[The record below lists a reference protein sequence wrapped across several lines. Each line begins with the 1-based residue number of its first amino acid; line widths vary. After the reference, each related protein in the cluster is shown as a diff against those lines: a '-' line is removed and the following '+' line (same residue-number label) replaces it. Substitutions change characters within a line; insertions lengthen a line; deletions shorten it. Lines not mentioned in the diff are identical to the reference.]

1 MLQEL
6 DRAVLLVDLPLQGLT
21 AGDIGTVVMV
31 HAGGQGYTIEF
42 VTLGG
47 NTIAVETLTATQI
60 RDVRP
65 DEIAH
70 ARQRAAISA

>member
-6 DRAVLLVDLPLQGLT
+6 DRAVLLVDLPQAGLT

-31 HAGGQGYTIEF
+31 HAVGQGYTVEF
-42 VTLGG
+42 LTLGG
-47 NTIAVETLTATQI
+47 QTVAVETLSANQ
-60 RDVRP
+60 VRAVRS

-70 ARQRAAISA
+70 VRQRAATAA

>member
-1 MLQEL
+1 MLEEL

-31 HAGGQGYTIEF
+31 HAGGQGYTVEF
-42 VTLGG
+42 LTLGG
-47 NTIAVETLTATQI
+47 ETIAVETLSATH
-60 RDVRP
+60 VRPIHP

-70 ARQRAAISA
+70 VRQRAATSA

>member
-6 DRAVLLVDLPLQGLT
+6 ERAVLLVDLPQQGLA

-31 HAGGQGYTIEF
+31 HAGGQGYTVEF

-47 NTIAVETLTATQI
+47 DTIAVETLTATQ
-60 RDVRP
+60 VRAVQAN
-65 DEIAH
+65 EIAH
-70 ARQRAAISA
+70 ARQRTATPA

>member
-1 MLQEL
+1 MIEEL
-6 DRAVLLVDLPLQGLT
+6 ERVVLLVDLPHHKLA

-31 HAGGQGYTIEF
+31 HAHGQGYTVEF

-47 NTIAVETLTATQI
+47 QTIAVETLSAAE
-60 RDVRP
+60 VRPIDP

-70 ARQRAAISA
+70 ARQRATATP